1 MLMVNSRWVEV
12 GSKRL
17 LPASGILGFFLIPTD
32 LLTLFQVFFFSFE
45 VILMMPMSNNYVFH
59 SHYQL
64 YCNIIKTDCLQWSK
78 H

>member
-32 LLTLFQVFFFSFE
+32 LLTLFQVFFFLLRS
-45 VILMMPMSNNYVFH
+45 S
-59 SHYQL
+59 
-64 YCNIIKTDCLQWSK
+64 
-78 H
+78 

>member
-1 MLMVNSRWVEV
+1 MLMVNSRWVGV

-17 LPASGILGFFLIPTD
+17 LPASGILGFFFNSHR
-32 LLTLFQVFFFSFE
+32 LTYSVSSVFFSFE